1 MLHLCTAHV
10 FQPQFLMCCF
20 DIVSSFGFVHHPQ
33 QQNTPRPLPETAIVV
48 LRAEQK
54 SSSFYVTAC
63 HIFTNEAH
71 VNKTQLSV
79 FSHIFSAVNKEE
91 MMKQV

>member
-1 MLHLCTAHV
+1 MW
-10 FQPQFLMCCF
+10 CF

-33 QQNTPRPLPETAIVV
+33 QQNNTLRPLPETAIVV

-54 SSSFYVTAC
+54 SSSFYVKAC
-63 HIFTNEAH
+63 HIFTSEAH